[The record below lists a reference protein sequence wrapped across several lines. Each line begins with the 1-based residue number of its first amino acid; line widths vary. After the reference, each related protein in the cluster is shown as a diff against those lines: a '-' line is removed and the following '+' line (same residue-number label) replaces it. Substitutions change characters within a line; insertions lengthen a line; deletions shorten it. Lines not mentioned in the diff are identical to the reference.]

1 VRVKFVCWEN
11 LLLVRDGQLYPAQYI
26 EHTPN
31 NGKRN
36 YLHYMDGPYVAGNYE
51 FDPLSLYESL
61 GDDASGRRAMRELEV
76 GGWVY
81 DDLECGID
89 ECVGGCSSRALP
101 LPFLLLSFCVSFFV
115 SKVFAPVP

>member
-1 VRVKFVCWEN
+1 
-11 LLLVRDGQLYPAQYI
+11 
-26 EHTPN
+26 
-31 NGKRN
+31 
-36 YLHYMDGPYVAGNYE
+36 MDGPYVAGNYE

-89 ECVGGCSSRALP
+89 ECVGGCSSCALP
-101 LPFLLLSFCVSFFV
+101 LPFLLLSFCVSFFG
-115 SKVFAPVP
+115 SL

>member
-1 VRVKFVCWEN
+1 LPSCGWS
-11 LLLVRDGQLYPAQYI
+11 LQLYPAQYI

-76 GGWVY
+76 GDIILAGARGGQ
-81 DDLECGID
+81 CGL
-89 ECVGGCSSRALP
+89 VLQYAGGRVLIAR
-101 LPFLLLSFCVSFFV
+101 LLSFF
-115 SKVFAPVP
+115 